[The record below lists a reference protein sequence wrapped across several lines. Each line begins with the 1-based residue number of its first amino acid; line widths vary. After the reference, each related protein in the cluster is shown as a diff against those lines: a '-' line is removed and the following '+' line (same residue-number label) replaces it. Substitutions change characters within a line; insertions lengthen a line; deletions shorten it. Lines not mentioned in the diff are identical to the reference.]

1 MNRKRMTYAERHI
14 DIIRSAA
21 PLFADHPVDAVTTR
35 AIAESA
41 GVSEAL
47 LYRHFPSKE
56 ALYEEMLEYYFGA
69 SEPIRKRLE
78 EVPTN
83 TENLAF
89 LIYTLIG
96 FVFRNIGRDE
106 DEARL
111 TKRIMA
117 RSIMGDGVMAKRQ
130 ICNYEMVQRK
140 MQACYEWAVQA
151 GDVDRPQSSN
161 WIQLWFT
168 HHLAIMLGLLQTSD
182 APVIEYGAD
191 DLTIH
196 RETVRFCLRGLGVKE
211 SVIATYGDFMEF
223 EACTEEIV
231 NMKKEH
237 LLLVEQ
243 RSAQVE
249 DEHDE

>member
-1 MNRKRMTYAERHI
+1 MNRKRMTYAERHV
-14 DIIRSAA
+14 DIIRRAA
-21 PLFADHPVDAVTTR
+21 RLFGDLSFDAVTTR
-35 AIAESA
+35 AIAEAA

-78 EVPTN
+78 AVPAN

-89 LIYTLIG
+89 LIYTVIG

-117 RSIMGDGVMAKRQ
+117 RSIMSDGVMAKRQ

-140 MQACYEWAVQA
+140 MQTCYEASIEA
-151 GDVDRPQSSN
+151 GDVDRPQSLS
-161 WIQLWFT
+161 WLHLWFT

-191 DLTIH
+191 DGTIH
-196 RETVRFCLRGLGVKE
+196 RETVRFCLRGLGIRD
-211 SVIATYGDFMEF
+211 SVIASYGDFDEF
-223 EACTEEIV
+223 EARTKEIV
-231 NMKKEH
+231 DMKKEH

-243 RSAQVE
+243 RSTGVE
-249 DEHDE
+249 DEDEV